1 MRFSPPL
8 VPATLVQ
15 RYKRF
20 LFDAVL
26 EDGTPITGSC
36 PNTGSMR
43 GLTTPGS
50 RIWLSEHDSPTRKY
64 RHVFEMIEADGEMV
78 GVNTGMPN
86 RLTEEAIRAG
96 LVPSLCGYATI
107 LREQKYGRNSRIDF
121 LLKQDDLPDA
131 YVEVKN
137 VHFSRQ
143 PGLAEFPDTVT
154 KRGAKHLEELGDM
167 AEAGHRA
174 VMIYLI
180 QRADC
185 ETFSIC
191 ADLDPFYAASFVR
204 ARNRGVEAYALRC
217 RVTQEGIEP
226 LGLVEMTPL
235 PEGMRSQSLFTMDE
249 GGRAAL

>member
-1 MRFSPPL
+1 MRFDPPL
-8 VPATLVQ
+8 IPATLVQ

-26 EDGTPITGSC
+26 EDGAAITGSC
-36 PNTGSMR
+36 ANTGSMR

-64 RHVFEMIEADGEMV
+64 RHVFEMIEAEGEMV

-96 LVPSLCGYATI
+96 LIPSLSGYKTI

-121 LLKQDDLPDA
+121 LLKDGDLPDT

-137 VHFSRQ
+137 VHFSRKA
-143 PGLAEFPDTVT
+143 GLAEFPDTVT

-167 AEAGHRA
+167 ADAGYRA
-174 VMIYLI
+174 VMVYLI
-180 QRADC
+180 QRSDC
-185 ETFSIC
+185 RTFSIC
-191 ADLDPFYAASFVR
+191 ADLDPFYAAAFIR
-204 ARNRGVEAYALRC
+204 AQSRGVEAYALRC
-217 RVTQEGIEP
+217 RVTQDGIDP
-226 LGLVEMTPL
+226 LDLIEIDATRS
-235 PEGMRSQSLFTMDE
+235 GMQSQLLFAMDE
-249 GGRAAL
+249 DGRAAL